1 MICATSGTR
10 MFGQKL
16 GCFLDN
22 KDTIENFTFLS
33 MFFCFFYETN
43 KIKISQLSKEF
54 LTTSLKLKVSP
65 FK

>member
-10 MFGQKL
+10 MSGQKL

-33 MFFCFFYETN
+33 VFFYFFM
-43 KIKISQLSKEF
+43 KQI
-54 LTTSLKLKVSP
+54 KLKYLSYLRSFDYK
-65 FK
+65 FKIESDTI